1 MARAPAPHKAP
12 FFPSYR
18 HFTNFNFPAPSESP
32 PRGWAGRLGTAVAR
46 KRVRLF
52 RDLCAKISFQRRKMC
67 CSRSSSSPPLLT
79 SDPSPQPQLGPA
91 GFLSEEGKHPWGAV
105 E

>member
-18 HFTNFNFPAPSESP
+18 HFTNFNFPAPSEPP
-32 PRGWAGRLGTAVAR
+32 PRGWAGRLWTAEAR
-46 KRVRLF
+46 KRVQLF
-52 RDLCAKISFQRRKMC
+52 RDLFAKISFQKRKMC
-67 CSRSSSSPPLLT
+67 CPRSNSSPPPLT
-79 SDPSPQPQLGPA
+79 SDPSPQPQLDPT
-91 GFLSEEGKHPWGAV
+91 GFLNEEWKHPWGAM